1 MRINRLVDT
10 RSDSDRF
17 ILFGALLV
25 VAMFIA
31 VMTKI
36 ISDAVNTHYALCN
49 GYHQVVD
56 ERGKALWV
64 K

>member
-1 MRINRLVDT
+1 MRISRLVDT
-10 RSDSDRF
+10 RSEPDRF
-17 ILFGALLV
+17 MLFGVLLV

-31 VMTKI
+31 TMTKI
-36 ISDAVNTHYALCN
+36 LSDAVNTHYALCN

>member
-1 MRINRLVDT
+1 
-10 RSDSDRF
+10 
-17 ILFGALLV
+17 
-25 VAMFIA
+25 MFIA
-31 VMTKI
+31 VMAKI

>member
-1 MRINRLVDT
+1 MRITRLVDT
-10 RSDSDRF
+10 RSEPDRF
-17 ILFGALLV
+17 ILFGAILV
-25 VAMFIA
+25 VTMFIA

-36 ISDAVNTHYALCN
+36 LSDAINTHYALCN

-56 ERGKALWV
+56 ERGNALWV

>member
-1 MRINRLVDT
+1 MRITRLADT

-17 ILFGALLV
+17 ILFGAILA
-25 VAMFIA
+25 VATFIA

-36 ISDAVNTHYALCN
+36 LSDAVNTHYALCN

>member
-10 RSDSDRF
+10 RSEPDRF
-17 ILFGALLV
+17 MLFGVLLV

-36 ISDAVNTHYALCN
+36 LSDAVNTHYALCN
-49 GYHQVVD
+49 GYRQTVTESGD
-56 ERGKALWV
+56 RLWV

>member
-1 MRINRLVDT
+1 MRITRLVDT
-10 RSDSDRF
+10 RREPDRF
-17 ILFGALLV
+17 MLFGVLLV

-31 VMTKI
+31 TMTKI

>member
-1 MRINRLVDT
+1 MRITRLADT

-17 ILFGALLV
+17 ILFGSILV

-36 ISDAVNTHYALCN
+36 LSDAVNTHYALCN

-56 ERGKALWV
+56 EHGTALWV